1 MGVEI
6 ERKFLVTG
14 SEWRAA
20 ESTYLCQGYLS
31 RDRSRTVRVR
41 IAGDTAT
48 LTIKGPTQGVSRSEF
63 EYTIPVEDARSLL
76 LLCDGPLIEKRRY
89 VIPMGT
95 IKWEV
100 DEFLGDNAGLV
111 IAEVELETED
121 QDFGRPAWLGAE
133 VTHDGRYFNFYLSQ
147 HPFNTW

>member
-1 MGVEI
+1 
-6 ERKFLVTG
+6 
-14 SEWRAA
+14 
-20 ESTYLCQGYLS
+20 
-31 RDRSRTVRVR
+31 
-41 IAGDTAT
+41 
-48 LTIKGPTQGVSRSEF
+48 
-63 EYTIPVEDARSLL
+63 
-76 LLCDGPLIEKRRY
+76 
-89 VIPMGT
+89 MGT

-133 VTHDGRYFNFYLSQ
+133 VTHDGRYFNSYLSL